1 MHEAFSDENFVI
13 ITSNKAISAREWT
26 MYLVENWDKLTK
38 KNSKIVVMVGIH
50 GYQDGRLGHVD
61 KGLLSDN
68 KGQIRILERKFAT
81 QMEEDNIEIVL
92 EDVGEH
98 MNSSQLYAEKMVE
111 AVKLHKPTIII
122 LAFCWTNNSDLNPIL
137 RASGIYSALLLR
149 EERSQIAGGT
159 RSIELDDQQEE
170 VLYEIGRNDH
180 DIDMA
185 FLHGGHG
192 TGKTLLGVEAAKIM
206 AEKCKAEGKN
216 ATIYVMINDLGRY
229 RKPIHLEEN
238 IKEVHF
244 KNQEN
249 INFRRMSEII
259 GENADAE
266 DGIKNVEKILEEV
279 NKDEDSEYKII
290 LIDEGLPNASGSSL
304 DWTTL
309 PSKII
314 KYDSVK
320 LILCLSPVKSD
331 PSQTTEITAPPSSS
345 SVLSRKL
352 VTRHRSSYNI
362 TQLSLFVAAHYPVQ
376 RLLSTS
382 TDVIPDKADL
392 PDGPLPTWFDFSGE
406 INYSQLAGEIEGD
419 SLTVIWNDE
428 DTMNQNKESFNTD
441 GCDYKHVYEDHVS
454 GTEAANVLVVNPA
467 DFLIHELCSRARNR
481 LYIATDARTHRYAKG
496 VLDKAVAHDDQGYE
510 CTKVAGCGYVGQ
522 KIINKKM
529 L

>member
-1 MHEAFSDENFVI
+1 
-13 ITSNKAISAREWT
+13 
-26 MYLVENWDKLTK
+26 
-38 KNSKIVVMVGIH
+38 
-50 GYQDGRLGHVD
+50 
-61 KGLLSDN
+61 LSDN

-180 DIDMA
+180 DIDLA

-206 AEKCKAEGKN
+206 AEKLKTEGKD
-216 ATIYVMINDLGRY
+216 ATIYVMINDLGQY

-249 INFRRMSEII
+249 ANFRRMSEII
-259 GENADAE
+259 GENARAT

-279 NKDEDSEYKII
+279 NKDDSEYKII
-290 LIDEGLPNASGSSL
+290 LIDEGLPNSSGASL

-309 PSKII
+309 PDKIR

-320 LILCLSPVKSD
+320 LILCLSPVKSSS
-331 PSQTTEITAPPSSS
+331 SQTTEITAPPSSS

-362 TQLSLFVAAHYPVQ
+362 TQLSLFVAAHQPWQ
-376 RLLSTS
+376 NLLSTS

-392 PDGPLPTWFDFSGE
+392 PDGPLPTWLHFNGL
-406 INYSQLAGEIEGD
+406 INYNQLAGEIEGN
-419 SLTVIWNDE
+419 SLTVIWGNE
-428 DTMNQNKESFNTD
+428 RTMNQNKKSFNRD
-441 GCDYKHVYEDHVS
+441 GCEYKHVYEHNVS
-454 GTEAANVLVVNPA
+454 GTEAGNVLVIQPNVG
-467 DFLIHELCSRARNR
+467 LIHELWSRARNR
-481 LYIATDARTHRYAKG
+481 LYIATDASTRGRTTG
-496 VLDKAVAHDDQGYE
+496 VLHEAVMHEDQGYK
-510 CTKVAGCGYVGQ
+510 CRKVDGCGYVGQ
-522 KIINKKM
+522 KIIHKKCFK
-529 L
+529 